1 MEKYSLL
8 KQVFGY
14 DEFRDGQALL
24 IDHLVNNNDVIGIM
38 PTGAGKSI
46 IFQIAA
52 LMLDGVT
59 IVVSP
64 LISLMND
71 QVMALDDL
79 KVPAAFLNSQM
90 RIDDMNEVFLRLS
103 KKEIK
108 LLYVAPERLQ
118 NEYFLNRL
126 NTTNVSMV
134 VIDEA
139 HCVSQWGTDFRPSYL
154 QIKSFI
160 DSLHNQPVIGCFTAT
175 ATKRVEEDIQSLIG
189 LMDPV
194 IVKTGYDRPNLNFEV
209 LQEKNKEDVIV
220 SYLRSHQSEVG
231 IIYCNTRKNVEFMHQ
246 YLLDKGIKSSRYH
259 AGLSIEER
267 KKSLEDFVYDRSDV
281 MVATNAFGMGIDKSN
296 VRFVIHYNIPMDL
309 ESYYQEAGR
318 AGRDQL
324 ESDCLLFYSPQDIS
338 TNRFLIENSESKTEF
353 SEMEKAEIK
362 ELSFKRLN
370 QMQYYATTKKCL
382 RAYILNYF
390 GDYSIISCGKCQ
402 NCIDY
407 KESIDIQDEAV
418 QVIKGIYELKTSFGQ
433 HTIADFLRGSKAKKI
448 IDRGLDRLDSYNCM
462 PKKSKEELLELMNY
476 LLIEGLLKVSNSD
489 LPTISITDKGFSF
502 INNPE
507 SLMMRISKHSSKDN
521 DNKSTSKSIEH
532 NETLNYDL
540 FNELKR
546 CRLSLA
552 KEKGLPPYI
561 IFNDRTLKELSIYQ
575 PMNRDEMLKIN
586 GVGMTKYDSYGELFL
601 SIIQNYKINKSDKDL
616 DISVKN
622 QVSETPAES
631 VELSQSDQ
639 LIYNKLKE
647 FRLKIARE
655 KSVPAYTIFTNKTL
669 ISIVMDK
676 PQTIDALGSIRG
688 VSIEKAQ
695 LYGEL
700 IISTYRFIDDDFEV
714 KDKTEYLSGSSSNN
728 VKNQTHMKKIS
739 GLKGVIKKIFKY

>member
-14 DEFRDGQALL
+14 DEFRDGQASL
-24 IDHLVNNNDVIGIM
+24 IDHLVGNKDVIGIM

-52 LMLDGVT
+52 LMFDGVT
-59 IVVSP
+59 IVISP

-79 KVPAAFLNSQM
+79 KVPAAFLNSHM
-90 RIDDMNEVFLRLS
+90 NINDMNDVFLRLS
-103 KKEIK
+103 KNEIK

-118 NEYFLNRL
+118 NEYFINRFKAIS
-126 NTTNVSMV
+126 VSMV

-154 QIKSFI
+154 KIKSFI
-160 DSLHNQPVIGCFTAT
+160 DGLQVKPVIGCFTAT

-189 LMDPV
+189 LIDPI
-194 IVKTGYDRPNLNFEV
+194 IVKTGYDRPNLNFKV
-209 LQEKNKEDVIV
+209 LYEKDKEAVIV
-220 SYLRSHQSEVG
+220 RYLNSHQNEVG
-231 IIYCNTRKNVEFMHQ
+231 IIYCNTRKNVEFMHK
-246 YLLDKGIKSSRYH
+246 YLLDKGIGASKYH

-267 KKSLEDFVYDRSDV
+267 KKSLEDFVYDRCDV

-324 ESDCLLFYSPQDIS
+324 ESDCILFYSPQDIS
-338 TNRFLIENSESKTEF
+338 TNRFLLENSESKTEF

-362 ELSFKRLN
+362 ELSYKRLN
-370 QMQYYATTKKCL
+370 QMQYYAITKKCL

-390 GDYSIISCGKCQ
+390 GDYSINTCGKCQ

-407 KESIDIQDEAV
+407 KETIDIQEEAV
-418 QVIKGIYELKTSFGQ
+418 QIIKGICELENSFGQ
-433 HTIADFLRGSKAKKI
+433 HFIVDFLRGSKAKKLLE
-448 IDRGLDRLDSYNCM
+448 RGLDSLSSYNSM
-462 PKKSKEELLELMNY
+462 AGKSKDELLDMINFLQ
-476 LLIEGLLKVSNSD
+476 IENFLKVSNSD
-489 LPTISITDKGFSF
+489 FPTISITEKGFNY
-502 INNPE
+502 IDNPQC
-507 SLMMRISKHSSKDN
+507 LMMRISKHSSTNNYIKVSSESRVN
-521 DNKSTSKSIEH
+521 S
-532 NETLNYDL
+532 ETLNYDL

-552 KEKGLPPYI
+552 REKGLPPYI

-655 KSVPAYTIFTNKTL
+655 KSVPAHTIFTNKTL

-700 IISTYRFIDDDFEV
+700 IISTYRLIDDDFEV